1 MPHDGRKSIMKF
13 NTKETEEKMLKSI
26 NVYESNLST
35 IRASQANAAVVSKV
49 TFDYYGAPTK
59 LVDMAA
65 VSVSDPKTLTISPY
79 DRSTLKAM
87 VKAILTS
94 DVGITPQ
101 DDGSVIRL
109 VFPPLT
115 QEHRKELGKQILKMG
130 EEARVAIRNIRR
142 DANDE
147 IKKQKKDGLMTEDE
161 QKASEKAV
169 QDLTDRYIK
178 TIDGITSK
186 KEKEI
191 MSI

>member
-1 MPHDGRKSIMKF
+1 MKF
-13 NTKETEEKMLKSI
+13 DTKATQERMQKSV
-26 NVYESNLST
+26 NSYESNLST
-35 IRASQANAAVVSKV
+35 IRASQANSAIVSKV
-49 TFDYYGAPTK
+49 MFEYYGAPTR

-65 VSVSDPKTLTISPY
+65 VAVTDPKTLTIAPY

-87 VKAILTS
+87 VKALQTS
-94 DVGITPQ
+94 DIGITPA

-115 QEHRKELGKQILKMG
+115 EEHRKSLAKQIQKMG

-142 DANDE
+142 DANDD

-161 QKASEKAV
+161 QKAGEKSV
-169 QDLTDRYIK
+169 QELTDK
-178 TIDGITSK
+178 FVKMVDEITSK

-191 MSI
+191 MKL